1 MTPAG
6 FPHSDIHGSLP
17 ACGSPWLFAACHVL
31 LRRMVPW
38 HPPCALISL
47 IFSSLRPETN
57 CFLLRVHSL
66 SLVPASRNWPF
77 RSNLLAVQ
85 LSRCKV
91 LRALALRS
99 GFEFPQTLKTIQSLT
114 LQVTVSS
121 YAAHAV
127 SSVSALALPRFS
139 LSSSSSRSCLEFP
152 LGF

>member
-1 MTPAG
+1 
-6 FPHSDIHGSLP
+6 
-17 ACGSPWLFAACHVL
+17 
-31 LRRMVPW
+31 MVPW

-57 CFLLRVHSL
+57 CFLLCGHSL
-66 SLVPASRNWPF
+66 ALVPASRNWPF

-91 LRALALRS
+91 LHALALRS

-114 LQVTVSS
+114 LQATVSS

-139 LSSSSSRSCLEFP
+139 LPSSSLHGPALSFLLASDRID
-152 LGF
+152 LGFSSGLSAFACSLERR

>member
-1 MTPAG
+1 
-6 FPHSDIHGSLP
+6 
-17 ACGSPWLFAACHVL
+17 
-31 LRRMVPW
+31 MVPW

-66 SLVPASRNWPF
+66 SLVIASRNWPF

-114 LQVTVSS
+114 LQATVSS

-139 LSSSSSRSCLEFP
+139 LPSSSSQLTFVRCID
-152 LGF
+152 LGFSSGLSAFACSLERR